1 MIETPEELNLQT
13 NLNSDW
19 SFDCE
24 YLYQKQ
30 FSIIVLSHLI
40 SEFRQRHDNFTLLE
54 FKKTD
59 KQMTAKPIVDYFQGV
74 CDATIMHET
83 LNPET
88 QKILSNNIC
97 GPKIFEVF

>member
-1 MIETPEELNLQT
+1 MICPTPLLVFVSLSNFSENPVLMIETPEELNLQT

-59 KQMTAKPIVDYFQGV
+59 KQMTAKPIVDYFQR
-74 CDATIMHET
+74 I
-83 LNPET
+83 
-88 QKILSNNIC
+88 
-97 GPKIFEVF
+97 